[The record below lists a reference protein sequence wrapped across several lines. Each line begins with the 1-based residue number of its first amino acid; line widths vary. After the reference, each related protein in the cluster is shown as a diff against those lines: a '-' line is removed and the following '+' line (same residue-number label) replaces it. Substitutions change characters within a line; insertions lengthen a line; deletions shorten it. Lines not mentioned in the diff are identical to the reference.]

1 MDIKELTEYVRQNA
15 ILVER
20 ISELSA
26 IQSDLKN
33 NIREGVKELGVESD
47 KGHIVVELN
56 DEVSGVRNAMQ
67 QKKVSKNLDMA
78 VAEELLKSKG
88 IYDRCVELVPQLNEQ
103 QIIEAYWEELI
114 TEEDLDT
121 MFPSKVVWALV
132 VK

>member
-15 ILVER
+15 VLAGR
-20 ISELSA
+20 IAELSA

-33 NIREGVKELGVESD
+33 NIREGVKELGIESD

-56 DEVSGVRNAMQ
+56 DEVSGVRHAMQ
-67 QKKVSKNLDMA
+67 QKKVSKNLDMD
-78 VAEELLKSKG
+78 VAEELLKAKG
-88 IYDRCVELVPQLNEQ
+88 LYDKCVEMVPQLNEDE
-103 QIIEAYWEELI
+103 IMNAYWEEQI
-114 TEEDLDT
+114 TEDDIDA

>member
-15 ILVER
+15 VLAER
-20 ISELSA
+20 IAELSA

-56 DEVSGVRNAMQ
+56 DEVSGVKNAMQ
-67 QKKVSKNLDMA
+67 QKKVSKNLDMD

-88 IYDRCVELVPQLNEQ
+88 LYDKCVEMVPQLNEDE
-103 QIIEAYWEELI
+103 IMNAYWEEKI
-114 TEEDLDT
+114 TEDDIDA

>member
-15 ILVER
+15 VLAER
-20 ISELSA
+20 IAELSA
-26 IQSDLKN
+26 IQSELKN

-56 DEVSGVRNAMQ
+56 DEVSGVKNAMQ
-67 QKKVSKNLDMA
+67 QKKVSKNLDMD

-88 IYDRCVELVPQLNEQ
+88 LYDKCVEMVPQLNEDE
-103 QIIEAYWEELI
+103 IMNAYWEEKI
-114 TEEDLDT
+114 TEDDIDA

>member
-15 ILVER
+15 VLAER
-20 ISELSA
+20 IAELSA

-56 DEVSGVRNAMQ
+56 DEVSGVKNVMQ
-67 QKKVSKNLDMA
+67 QKKVSKNLDMD

-88 IYDRCVELVPQLNEQ
+88 LYDKCVEMVPQLNEDE
-103 QIIEAYWEELI
+103 IMNAYWEEKI
-114 TEEDLDT
+114 TEDDIDA

>member
-15 ILVER
+15 ILAER
-20 ISELSA
+20 IAELSA

-33 NIREGVKELGVESD
+33 NIRDGIKELGVESD

-88 IYDRCVELVPQLNEQ
+88 LYDKCVEMVPQLNEDE
-103 QIIEAYWEELI
+103 IMNAYWEEQI
-114 TEEDLDT
+114 TEDDIDA

>member
-15 ILVER
+15 VLAER
-20 ISELSA
+20 IAELSA
-26 IQSDLKN
+26 IQSELKN

-88 IYDRCVELVPQLNEQ
+88 LYDKCIEMVPQLNEDE
-103 QIIEAYWEELI
+103 IMNAYWEEQI
-114 TEEDLDT
+114 TEEDIDA

>member
-15 ILVER
+15 VLNER
-20 ISELSA
+20 IAELSA
-26 IQSDLKN
+26 IQSELKN

-67 QKKVSKNLDMA
+67 QKKVSKNLDMD

-88 IYDRCVELVPQLNEQ
+88 LYDKCIEMVPQLNEDE
-103 QIIEAYWEELI
+103 IMNAYWEEKL
-114 TEEDLDT
+114 TEDDIDT

>member
-15 ILVER
+15 VLAER
-20 ISELSA
+20 IAELSA
-26 IQSDLKN
+26 IQSELKN

-88 IYDRCVELVPQLNEQ
+88 LYDKCIEMVPQLNEDE
-103 QIIEAYWEELI
+103 IMNAYWEEKI
-114 TEEDLDT
+114 TEEDIDA

>member
-15 ILVER
+15 ILAER
-20 ISELSA
+20 IAELSA
-26 IQSDLKN
+26 IQSELKN

-56 DEVSGVRNAMQ
+56 DEVSGVRNVMQ
-67 QKKVSKNLDMA
+67 QKKVSKNLDMD

-88 IYDRCVELVPQLNEQ
+88 LYDKCVEMVPQLNEDE
-103 QIIEAYWEELI
+103 IMNAYWEEQI
-114 TEEDLDT
+114 TEEDIDA